1 MMLSYVDTLH
11 GKYSMI
17 VGYVEQKMRSVEIP
31 YIING
36 KDDVSVTAM
45 YRMFDIE
52 GQLMSQG
59 TKEILLKP
67 LPEDFALHQNYP
79 NPFNP
84 ITTIKFDVPELTH
97 INLIIYDI
105 RGREIVRLLDKEIS
119 PGYQSITWN
128 TRNNFNRPVSAGVYF
143 YQIQAKGFV
152 KTRKMVLLK

>member
-1 MMLSYVDTLH
+1 
-11 GKYSMI
+11 
-17 VGYVEQKMRSVEIP
+17 
-31 YIING
+31 
-36 KDDVSVTAM
+36 
-45 YRMFDIE
+45 
-52 GQLMSQG
+52 MSQG

-67 LPEDFALHQNYP
+67 LPEKFALHQNYP

-119 PGYQSITWN
+119 PGYQSIIWN

-143 YQIQAKGFV
+143 YQIQSKDYV
-152 KTRKMVLLK
+152 KTRKMILLK